1 MCLKKGKQVYI
12 YQTKWK
18 AGEQRGLHGWQWNRR
33 LLPKEEDTNELTKQI
48 QTHRFQKLTY
58 GCQKEK
64 MGGGIVR
71 EFGYMYIR
79 LYLKYITNKDLLYR
93 TWNSAQCYMAAWMEG
108 EFGGEWIHVYVW
120 LSPFAVHLNYHNA
133 FNRDL
138 PNPGIEPGS
147 PALQVDS
154 SLSEPRGK
162 PLISYTSIQ
171 N

>member
-1 MCLKKGKQVYI
+1 
-12 YQTKWK
+12 
-18 AGEQRGLHGWQWNRR
+18 
-33 LLPKEEDTNELTKQI
+33 
-48 QTHRFQKLTY
+48 
-58 GCQKEK
+58 
-64 MGGGIVR
+64 
-71 EFGYMYIR
+71 
-79 LYLKYITNKDLLYR
+79 
-93 TWNSAQCYMAAWMEG
+93 MAAWMEG

-120 LSPFAVHLNYHNA
+120 LIPFAVHLNYHNA